1 MDKEPIIGEKYR
13 GVSLEQALSDLL
25 DPDPKV
31 RCLSLRFLQNRR
43 HETILPHVVKAA
55 KDNDGSVRSLAIQ
68 IISKFK
74 DSSLIPLL
82 REALEDK
89 DECVVM
95 QALRGLHHIGHT
107 GLLEFEKS
115 LKSSSPFVRRRA
127 VTYLACNQIH
137 EAIPIILD
145 LLNDTDKGVRKV
157 ALWATVSLSQD
168 IAMPH
173 LIRALDDSHEVVR
186 DMALRYLRRIVGPV
200 KLEANHKILTLE
212 REIREWK
219 MWWQRKATV
228 GKDNRRN

>member
-1 MDKEPIIGEKYR
+1 MDKEPVIGEKYR
-13 GVSLEQALSDLL
+13 RVSLEQALSDLSH
-25 DPDPKV
+25 PDPKV
-31 RCLSLRFLQNRR
+31 RYLSLRFLQNIR
-43 HETILPHVVKAA
+43 HETILPQVVKASKDKDGF
-55 KDNDGSVRSLAIQ
+55 KDNPLT
-68 IISKFK
+68 
-74 DSSLIPLL
+74 PLL
-82 REALEDK
+82 REALEDN

-95 QALRGLHHIGHT
+95 QALRGIHHMGNI

-137 EAIPIILD
+137 EAIPVILE

-168 IAMPH
+168 IAMPY
-173 LIRALDDSHEVVR
+173 LIRALDDPNQVVR

-200 KLEANHKILTLE
+200 KLEAHHKMPTLE

-219 MWWQRKATV
+219 IWWQRKPTV